1 MRGGGGVVGAFL
13 YARVGYGALF
23 VPITIVLAVAFF
35 YNHASE
41 RLPEKCQRRKKG
53 AHQSNKRFSY
63 NL

>member
-1 MRGGGGVVGAFL
+1 MGAFL